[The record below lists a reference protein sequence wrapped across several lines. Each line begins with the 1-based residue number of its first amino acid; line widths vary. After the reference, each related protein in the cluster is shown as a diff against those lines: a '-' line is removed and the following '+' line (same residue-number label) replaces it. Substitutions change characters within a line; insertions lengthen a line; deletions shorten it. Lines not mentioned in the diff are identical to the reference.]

1 LGPWIH
7 CILTLVV
14 EVGLCVRDVAVA
26 MAVAV
31 AKVEAKVKI
40 KVKVAP
46 WVAARVAVKVS
57 VFVCGGANSFYP
69 RRVVPKPGADA
80 HTGAAL

>member
-14 EVGLCVRDVAVA
+14 KVGLCVRDVA
-26 MAVAV
+26 MAV
-31 AKVEAKVKI
+31 AKVEAKVEA
-40 KVKVAP
+40 KVK
-46 WVAARVAVKVS
+46 VAARVAVKVS